1 MSGVEVAAWLGKALG
16 AGAEKVIT
24 GSGVAAI
31 GRLIGATADIPT
43 AYLEGISQN
52 IRDKSEARSLITK
65 TLAEVAAEKA
75 SKDPVIM
82 ERALNN
88 MLQKQYRSQEN
99 KDAVAKAALEAL
111 VSNPPSADKGGPSD
125 QFMTNFERYAEDAT
139 SEDLRLMFGR
149 LLAGEIRKPGSVSPA
164 SLHFVSMLDHGTAE
178 LIKRVL
184 PACSQ
189 DAAFLENIQPRL
201 SVAEITYLEQA
212 GFWAADKLLP
222 LTFDGKGA
230 LIRIMRKN
238 EGYVCIAE
246 PNKLIQLQLAILSH
260 PGRDLVS
267 ATEIPFDYESMA
279 ETFFRNGATYFHAGK
294 AKYFDDKVSIPEG
307 DKFKRQ
313 ADAEG
318 S

>member
-1 MSGVEVAAWLGKALG
+1 MSSVEVAAWLGKALS
-16 AGAEKVIT
+16 AGAEKMIT

-75 SKDPVIM
+75 SKDPGIM

-88 MLQKQYRSQEN
+88 MLQRQYRVQEN

-111 VSNPPSADKGGPSD
+111 VSDPPSADKGGPSD

-149 LLAGEIRKPGSVSPA
+149 LLAGEIRKPGSISSA

-178 LIKRVL
+178 LIKQVL

-189 DAAFLENIQPRL
+189 DAAFLENIQPGL
-201 SVAEITYLEQA
+201 NVAEITYLEQA
-212 GFWAADKLLP
+212 GFWAAGKLLS
-222 LTFDGKGA
+222 LSFDSKGA
-230 LIRIMRKN
+230 LIRIMREN
-238 EGYVCIAE
+238 EGYVCISE
-246 PNKLIQLQLAILSH
+246 PSKSIQLKLAILSH
-260 PGRDLVS
+260 PGRDLIA
-267 ATEIPFDYESMA
+267 ATETPFDYESMA
-279 ETFFRNGATYFHAGK
+279 ETLFRNGATYFHAGK
-294 AKYFDDKVSIPEG
+294 ANYYDDKVSIPAG
-307 DKFKRQ
+307 DKFIRQ
-313 ADAEG
+313 AEAEG